1 MMHVVRLTPYCF
13 FFCLSA
19 FILMSHIFAANFSAL
34 STMLAGMHIIF
45 CISVADYYKASLLS
59 SYKISLKLWQI
70 QFG

>member
-19 FILMSHIFAANFSAL
+19 FILMSHIFAANFSAP
-34 STMLAGMHIIF
+34 SIMLPGMHIF

-59 SYKISLKLWQI
+59 SYKISFKL
-70 QFG
+70 